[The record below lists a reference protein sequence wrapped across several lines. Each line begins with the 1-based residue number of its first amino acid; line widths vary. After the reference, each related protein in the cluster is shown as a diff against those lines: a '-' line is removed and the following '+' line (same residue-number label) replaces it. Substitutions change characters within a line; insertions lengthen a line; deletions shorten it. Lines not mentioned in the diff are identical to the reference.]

1 MSRPGWSTLMSE
13 RIRNVVATV
22 ALSLCATLSAA
33 TAADAQTRES
43 ASDSGDAARGKWTA
57 PRTPWGDPDFQ
68 GTWTTDETIGV
79 PIQRP
84 PALGNKL
91 YLTDEDLAEQ
101 AKRRAAAATAAGGAS
116 VNPPDHWGENASG
129 PVRQTSFVVEPADGR
144 IPAVTPEGQK
154 RAAPRDTGSFGG
166 GPFNRPEDFTN
177 FDRCIS
183 RGVVGSMLPRPYG
196 NGLDIVQSPGYV
208 AISYEMIHEPRII
221 PLGNQPRLGAAI
233 KQYMGDARGRWDGDT
248 LVVETTNITDQMS
261 IGFNGNGL
269 RHSDQMRLVER
280 FTRVNPTT
288 IEWEVTIEDPKTYT
302 KPFKMALPIV
312 ARPGYQVFE
321 YACHEGNYGL
331 PNILSGARAT
341 ERASASSRPASRP

>member
-1 MSRPGWSTLMSE
+1 MNDRIPGIVM
-13 RIRNVVATV
+13 AAAV
-22 ALSLCATLSAA
+22 ALFVALWADKP
-33 TAADAQTRES
+33 ADAQTRAS
-43 ASDSGDAARGKWTA
+43 ASGSSDGTRGVWTA

-91 YLTDEDLAEQ
+91 YLTDGDLAEQ
-101 AKRRAAAATAAGGAS
+101 AKQRAARAAAPAAGGAGGPS
-116 VNPPDHWGENASG
+116 VNPPDHWGESASS

-144 IPAVTPEGQK
+144 IPAVTAEAQK
-154 RAAPRDTGSFGG
+154 RAAGRDTGSFGG

-196 NGLDIVQSPGYV
+196 NGLDIVQAPGYV

-221 PLGNQPRLGAAI
+221 PLGNQPRLGASI
-233 KQYMGDARGRWDGDT
+233 KQYMGDARGRWEGDT
-248 LVVETTNITDQMS
+248 LVVETTNVTDQMS

-288 IEWEVTIEDPKTYT
+288 IEWEVTIDDPKTYT

-312 ARPGYQVFE
+312 SRPGYQVFE

-331 PNILSGARAT
+331 PNILSGARAS
-341 ERASASSRPASRP
+341 ER